1 MRHTSKIPSTVWSVA
16 SRKFFL
22 FSSFDDDVQIDHIR
36 FLRIHAK
43 PHRCSHLLAAVDSIE
58 LLTRRDELSIL
69 TPNNSMRSNISHVL
83 DGAAIIPAETND
95 LTTIPTYLK
104 PPAEQRPRLYARMT
118 KSEWEALRNFE
129 QPSTSTEQKCSR
141 RSTVSFDGSPV
152 VTSSRKSSIL
162 KNPLA
167 SEKKEIDQE
176 NDALHP
182 IRMKCREVIG
192 KMKVEEVLKMLC
204 DDDDE

>member
-1 MRHTSKIPSTVWSVA
+1 MD
-16 SRKFFL
+16 SR
-22 FSSFDDDVQIDHIR
+22 
-36 FLRIHAK
+36 
-43 PHRCSHLLAAVDSIE
+43 E
-58 LLTRRDELSIL
+58 LLTRRDELSIH
-69 TPNNSMRSNISHVL
+69 TPINSICSNISRSL
-83 DGAAIIPAETND
+83 DGAISPAETNEFSE
-95 LTTIPTYLK
+95 IPTYLK
-104 PPAEQRPRLYARMT
+104 PVAEQRPHLYAKMT

-129 QPSTSTEQKCSR
+129 EQPTDQKDSR
-141 RSTVSFDGSPV
+141 RSTVSFDGSAV

-176 NDALHP
+176 NDAFHP

-204 DDDDE
+204 DDDLHCTGKF